1 MAGWISSKLKV
12 AESFLQQIDQQAAES
27 LRTNEKPLLDDIP
40 NYGTP
45 TKSEVIPLKD
55 QFKKKPPQRN
65 SFNGNAQINLD
76 SGEGVRGKELD
87 NVRKP
92 ISNPASAVADGDW
105 TELLSSHEPAAA
117 VGQPNGVSALRKEQ
131 KRYGIAVSS
140 SWTGERRT
148 GFKSRRKLD
157 ENKVNSDASDGDRRS
172 VEESSFSG
180 SLSRGGSDLSDS
192 IMGKPTWE
200 SQAVSNDILSE
211 PKEVSRNV
219 EIVGISENGRLKSHS
234 ETNFEDVGAREEDK
248 GPVLVSVNGI
258 GDLKGCADDDHGRT
272 GNAVERGGYDVGGM
286 KSIPD
291 ELPRSSSSSDG
302 QSDSGSDSGST
313 SESENE
319 NERRIE
325 KRKRREQI
333 RAEKAAAKAVEAIK
347 ERENIVARLEGEK
360 QTLEKILDERSKQQ
374 AQEASELQTNMMET
388 MEAVEL
394 EKQKHNSTRMEALA
408 RLAKLETTN
417 AELAKYLATT
427 QWNLEVEVNQVAEL
441 RRQIELKEVAH
452 EELRRRISNA
462 HHGTSLSQ
470 LDASKGVEFER
481 EILEA
486 EYSLMCDKIRQLQ
499 EKAKEL
505 EENIEVARR
514 EMEHPTE
521 VEVELKKRLAKLT
534 DHLIQKQAQVE
545 SLSSEKAMLLFRLET
560 VSRLIDESKVG
571 SLTRDDIEAGK
582 WGEQSDVR
590 LRPVLQDRFRS
601 GRRHL
606 GSILRQLDAI
616 FSAGVVF
623 LRRNPAA
630 QLWSLV
636 YLICLHFWV
645 MYILMSHSQVSDDTS
660 SGAVISLESIN
671 KTTGV

>member
-27 LRTNEKPLLDDIP
+27 LRKNEKTQLDDIP

-55 QFKKKPPQRN
+55 QLKKKPPQTN

-76 SGEGVRGKELD
+76 SREGARGKELD

-117 VGQPNGVSALRKEQ
+117 VGQPNGVSALQKEQ
-131 KRYGIAVSS
+131 KRHGIAVSS
-140 SWTGERRT
+140 SLTGEKRT

-192 IMGKPTWE
+192 ILRKPTWE

-211 PKEVSRNV
+211 PKDVSRNA
-219 EIVGISENGRLKSHS
+219 EIVGISENGQKSHS
-234 ETNFEDVGAREEDK
+234 ETHFEEIGAREEDK
-248 GPVLVSVNGI
+248 EPVSVSVNGI
-258 GDLKGCADDDHGRT
+258 GDLKGRGNDDHGRT
-272 GNAVERGGYDVGGM
+272 GNAVERGGYDVAGM
-286 KSIPD
+286 KSITD

-374 AQEASELQTNMMET
+374 AQEASELQMNMMET

-417 AELAKYLATT
+417 AELAKSLATT

-462 HHGTSLSQ
+462 RHGTSLSR

-486 EYSLMCDKIRQLQ
+486 EYSLMSDKIRQLQ

-582 WGEQSDVR
+582 WEEQSDVR
-590 LRPVLQDRFRS
+590 LRPVLRDRIRS

-671 KTTGV
+671 KTTGA